1 MLPAQQ
7 HGIVHRHSNTNKSV
21 ACYQVL
27 FSSIAAL
34 LGAPGQANY
43 SAANAALDS
52 MAGGWQTTG
61 TPVKAVQWGAWA
73 GSGMAAKARP
83 AFCSKLS

>member
-1 MLPAQQ
+1 ML
-7 HGIVHRHSNTNKSV
+7 
-21 ACYQVL
+21 QVL

-52 MAGGWQTTG
+52 MAAGWQITG
-61 TPVKAVQWGAWA
+61 TPVKSMQWGAWA
-73 GSGMAAKARP
+73 SSGMAAKVRP
-83 AFCSKLS
+83 AYQLTLS